1 MTQYVCILQC
11 GELCDSTDTISIER
25 WSKLKEKT
33 KEWRGLD
40 KFGCVYET
48 TQWDQSEERIY
59 IHTNCY
65 LTLSSKRT
73 LEQAKKR
80 KKDRDSDEKPTSI
93 PQDER
98 EQEFQPSSPKP
109 KRLRSSIGGPLHQQG
124 KCVCVCNYCAP
135 KSSGLVEPI

>member
-48 TQWDQSEERIY
+48 TQW
-59 IHTNCY
+59 
-65 LTLSSKRT
+65 
-73 LEQAKKR
+73 EQFHGIFTHQIG
-80 KKDRDSDEKPTSI
+80 DDYYNTHSDSLARNMHIDGA
-93 PQDER
+93 R
-98 EQEFQPSSPKP
+98 
-109 KRLRSSIGGPLHQQG
+109 
-124 KCVCVCNYCAP
+124 
-135 KSSGLVEPI
+135 